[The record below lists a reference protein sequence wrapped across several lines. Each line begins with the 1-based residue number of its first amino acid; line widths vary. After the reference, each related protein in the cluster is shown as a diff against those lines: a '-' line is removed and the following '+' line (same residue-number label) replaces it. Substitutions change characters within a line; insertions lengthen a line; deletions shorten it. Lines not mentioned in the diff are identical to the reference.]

1 MPQSQTSNVQ
11 SQFAGILSMRSKGNE
26 IQLETTEDVEKYMKK
41 TRDSDGKRVLIRA
54 PIIFKNF

>member
-41 TRDSDGKRVLIRA
+41 TRDSDGKGT
-54 PIIFKNF
+54 N

>member
-1 MPQSQTSNVQ
+1 MSQSQTSNVQ

-41 TRDSDGKRVLIRA
+41 TRDSDGKRVLIRT
-54 PIIFKNF
+54 PIIFFF